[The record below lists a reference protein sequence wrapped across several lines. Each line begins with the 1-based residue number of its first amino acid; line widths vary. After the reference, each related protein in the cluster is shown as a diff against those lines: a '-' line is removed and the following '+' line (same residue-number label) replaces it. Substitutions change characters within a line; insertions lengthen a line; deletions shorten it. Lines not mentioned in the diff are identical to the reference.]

1 MILVDTSIL
10 IGYFKGIDT
19 EPYQKLDSLIDNN
32 IPFGICNPVYQ
43 EILQGAKNMSEFKLL
58 REYLDRLTIYDL
70 RYGKKSYEMAALM
83 YYKCRKAGI
92 TPRSTVD
99 MIIAQTAIDNNL
111 LLFHNDTDFI
121 KIASVVT
128 DLKLLSSE
136 AI

>member
-19 EPYQKLDSLIDNN
+19 EPYQKLDSLIDND

-128 DLKLLSSE
+128 DLKLLSPE